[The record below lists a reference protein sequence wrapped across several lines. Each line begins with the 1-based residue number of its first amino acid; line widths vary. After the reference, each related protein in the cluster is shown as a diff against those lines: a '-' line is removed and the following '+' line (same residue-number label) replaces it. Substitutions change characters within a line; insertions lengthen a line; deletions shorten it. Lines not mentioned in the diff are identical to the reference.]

1 MRYVPAAQFMLE
13 QVAVVVV
20 VLSVVM
26 GVVVGVVL
34 AAVSA
39 AVSAA
44 VVVVGVLVVTTA
56 QKAWHAPEAA
66 SLS

>member
-26 GVVVGVVL
+26 GVVVGVL

-39 AVSAA
+39 AVSVA